1 MIICGKNAVLECL
14 RANKAVFKL
23 FVAQS
28 FKDDKNND
36 VLYLAK
42 KNNIKFEFSD
52 KSSLDNLCDNAHH
65 QGYVAQIEDFTY
77 SSVEDILKFASD
89 KGEQPF
95 LVILDGVED
104 PHNLGSVLRVCECA
118 GVHGVI
124 IPKHRA
130 CVVNETVAK
139 TSAGALTYMKIA
151 KVTNINQ
158 EIEKLKK
165 EGVWVYAIELG
176 GTDLYKQNLQ
186 GSIAL
191 VIGSEGY
198 GISQLTKKCCDAV
211 LTLPMFGK
219 VNSLNASVACGVAV
233 FEAIRQKKY
242 K

>member
-77 SSVEDILKFASD
+77 SSVEDILKLASD

>member
-1 MIICGKNAVLECL
+1 MIICGKNAILECL

-23 FVAQS
+23 FVLQS
-28 FKDDKNND
+28 FKEDKNND
-36 VLYLAK
+36 ILYLAK
-42 KNNIKFEFSD
+42 KNNVKFEFSD
-52 KSSLDNLCDNAHH
+52 KANLDRLCDNAHH
-65 QGYVAQIEDFTY
+65 QGYVAQVEDFIY
-77 SSVEDILKFASD
+77 SSVEDILKYASD

-139 TSAGALTYMKIA
+139 TSAGALSYVKIA

-165 EGVWVYAIELG
+165 QGVWVYAIELG
-176 GTDLYKQNLQ
+176 GENFYRQNLK

-198 GISQLTKKCCDAV
+198 GISQLTKKVCDAV
-211 LTLPMFGK
+211 LTMPMLGK

-233 FEAIRQKKY
+233 FEVLRQRLNY
-242 K
+242 